1 MYLLVLKQLLI
12 MIIITLAGYIF
23 ARIAKV
29 TDEQQKFMSRLLLYF
44 INPFLVFNSFNMEFS
59 WHKFGQLWF
68 AAFIALIL
76 HGIMILL
83 GILSSKEKIDRV
95 AVAFTNCGFV
105 GIPLI
110 RGVFGDEGVF
120 YLMGYLIIFN
130 VLIWTYGYYQFSGT
144 TNVKKIITNPNIIAV
159 MLGLILFCMPINLPE
174 FIQKPIVMIAD
185 INTPMAML
193 LLGILFARF
202 EFDRTYIARLVK
214 TVLFRLVIASLCN
227 LVIILIAY
235 KIFAGVQDIKMMLF
249 AIYICSMCPV
259 ATTIPGLAV
268 VFDHDKSFASLVV
281 TVTSLFC
288 IVTIPSFVA
297 LAEFI
302 IGKI

>member
-1 MYLLVLKQLLI
+1 MYLLVLKQLVI

-44 INPFLVFNSFNMEFS
+44 INPFLVLNSFNMEFT
-59 WHKFGQLWF
+59 WLKFRQLWF

-76 HGIMILL
+76 HAVMILL
-83 GILSSKEKIDRV
+83 GLLSSKEKLDRV
-95 AVAFTNCGFV
+95 AVTFTNCGFV

-120 YLMGYLIIFN
+120 YLMGYLIVFN
-130 VLIWTYGYYQFSGT
+130 VLIWTYGYYQFCGK
-144 TNVKKIITNPNIIAV
+144 TNLKKIITNPNIIAV
-159 MLGLILFCMPINLPE
+159 AIGLVMFCLPFKLPE
-174 FIQKPIVMIAD
+174 LLQKPIVMIAD

-214 TVLFRLVIASLCN
+214 TMFFRLIVTSICN
-227 LVIILIAY
+227 LGVILLAY
-235 KIFAGVQDIKMMLF
+235 KIFANVQDIKMMLF

-268 VFDHDKSFASLVV
+268 VFDHDKSFASLLV
-281 TVTSLFC
+281 TISSVFC
-288 IVTIPSFVA
+288 ILTIPSFVA
-297 LAEFI
+297 LAEFL
-302 IGKI
+302 IGLM